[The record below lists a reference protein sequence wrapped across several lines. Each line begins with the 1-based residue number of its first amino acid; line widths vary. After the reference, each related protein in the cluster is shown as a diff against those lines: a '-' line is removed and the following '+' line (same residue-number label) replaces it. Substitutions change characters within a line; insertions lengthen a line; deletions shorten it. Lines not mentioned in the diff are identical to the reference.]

1 MSGTI
6 ESQLRYHA
14 KHPDT
19 PPPLRGLMLRAVEEL
34 RYRAMVIEQRNAEI
48 KRGHDD
54 FVQAITDP
62 ENQPSQWGTVTLAMY
77 EKLELDTAAP
87 APVAQQGEQAKPA
100 AYITDTWQGPMVWTP
115 EMYDEACTYC
125 DDGEFPVPLYTAAPK
140 VKGDGS

>member
-62 ENQPSQWGTVTLAMY
+62 ENQPSQWGTVTLALAQQGAQQPVAWY
-77 EKLELDTAAP
+77 EYNQDLDAWFLAYGHNPKAKTRPLVFGDTAAP
-87 APVAQQGEQAKPA
+87 AQQAQEPA
-100 AYITDTWQGPMVWTP
+100 QISVNIR
-115 EMYDEACTYC
+115 
-125 DDGEFPVPLYTAAPK
+125 
-140 VKGDGS
+140 